1 MVMGRREFLSCAAGA
16 LTVALPNRR
25 WPSHG
30 GGASAVVLLDL
41 AEHCSLRE
49 SIVGYALASAG
60 LVSHRPLL
68 IVPAAVAI
76 PGAAMYRITNCLRAG
91 ATVLLESGAGFAG
104 ESRFRAHRDAVQN
117 GWQVRIERPRPKS
130 RDIPYIDYVWP
141 YATKIRDFSRVVPL
155 AVQPGEIIARAD
167 GHPVALTR
175 RVERGTLIYLG
186 SPLGPALWAGDAE
199 ARQWLSRLFSL

>member
-1 MVMGRREFLSCAAGA
+1 MVMGRREFLGCAAGA
-16 LTVALPNRR
+16 LTVTLPNRR

-30 GGASAVVLLDL
+30 ASAAVLLDL

-49 SIVGYALASAG
+49 SIAGYEIASAG

-76 PGAAMYRITNCLRAG
+76 PAAPLHQITNWLRAG
-91 ATVLLESGAGFAG
+91 GTVLLESGAGFAG

-117 GWQVRIERPRPKS
+117 GLHVRVERPRRKS

-155 AVQPGEIIARAD
+155 AEQPGEVIARAD
-167 GHPVALTR
+167 GDPVALTR
-175 RVERGTLIYLG
+175 PVERGTLIYLG

>member
-1 MVMGRREFLSCAAGA
+1 MVMGRREFLSCATGA

-25 WPSHG
+25 WPSR
-30 GGASAVVLLDL
+30 GAAAVVVLDL

-49 SIVGYALASAG
+49 SMAGYALASAG
-60 LVSHRPLL
+60 LASHRPVL

-76 PGAAMYRITNCLRAG
+76 PCAAMHQITECLRAG
-91 ATVLLESGAGFAG
+91 GTVLLESGAGFAG
-104 ESRFRAHRDAVQN
+104 ESRFRTHRDAVESDLEIL
-117 GWQVRIERPRPKS
+117 IERPRRKS

-155 AVQPGEIIARAD
+155 PAQPGEIIARAD

-199 ARQWLSRLFSL
+199 ARQWLSRLFLL

>member
-1 MVMGRREFLSCAAGA
+1 MVMGRRQFLSCAAGA
-16 LTVALPNRR
+16 LAVALPTRR
-25 WPSHG
+25 RAGHG
-30 GGASAVVLLDL
+30 AAAVVLLDL
-41 AEHCSLRE
+41 AQHCSLRE
-49 SIVGYALASAG
+49 SMAGYALASAG
-60 LVSHRPLL
+60 LASHRPVL

-76 PGAAMYRITNCLRAG
+76 PRAAMHQITECLRAG
-91 ATVLLESGAGFAG
+91 GTVLLESGAGFAG
-104 ESRFRAHRDAVQN
+104 ESHFRAHRDAVESGLQI
-117 GWQVRIERPRPKS
+117 RIERPRGKS

-155 AVQPGEIIARAD
+155 PAQPGEIIARAD

-175 RVERGTLIYLG
+175 RVGRGTLIYLG

>member
-16 LTVALPNRR
+16 LAVAVPNRR
-25 WPSHG
+25 CASHS
-30 GGASAVVLLDL
+30 AAAVVLLDL

-49 SIVGYALASAG
+49 SMAGYALASAG
-60 LVSHRPLL
+60 LASHRPVV

-76 PGAAMYRITNCLRAG
+76 PPAAMHQITECLRAG
-91 ATVLLESGAGFAG
+91 GTVLLESGAGFAG

-117 GWQVRIERPRPKS
+117 GLQLRIERPRRKS

-155 AVQPGEIIARAD
+155 PAQPGEIIA
-167 GHPVALTR
+167 
-175 RVERGTLIYLG
+175 
-186 SPLGPALWAGDAE
+186 
-199 ARQWLSRLFSL
+199 

>member
-1 MVMGRREFLSCAAGA
+1 MVMGRREFLRCAAGA

-25 WPSHG
+25 WASHG
-30 GGASAVVLLDL
+30 GAAVVLLDL

-49 SIVGYALASAG
+49 SMTGYALASAG
-60 LVSHRPLL
+60 LGSRRPVL

-76 PGAAMYRITNCLRAG
+76 PRAAMHQITECLRAG
-91 ATVLLESGAGFAG
+91 GTVLLESGAGFAG
-104 ESRFRAHRDAVQN
+104 ETRFRTHRDAVQS
-117 GWQVRIERPRPKS
+117 GLQIRIGRPRPKS
-130 RDIPYIDYVWP
+130 RDVPYVDFVWP
-141 YATKIRDFSRVVPL
+141 FATKIRDFSRIVSLP
-155 AVQPGEIIARAD
+155 AQPGEIIARAD

-175 RVERGTLIYLG
+175 PVGRGTLIYLG